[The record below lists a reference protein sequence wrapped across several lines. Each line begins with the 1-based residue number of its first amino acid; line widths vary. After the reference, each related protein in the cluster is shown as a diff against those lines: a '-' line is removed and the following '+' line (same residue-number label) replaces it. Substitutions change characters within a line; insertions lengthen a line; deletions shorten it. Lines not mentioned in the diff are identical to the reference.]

1 MPSIRLRSNVN
12 AGRRRALARALAGLA
27 RIGAVGAIALGAAA
41 VAQAQGSRPEPD
53 IMDPGMVQIT
63 GLYGVGF
70 GGSLDLD
77 SGTIDLDTGRTFTV
91 QGGLRVQDDGFAFL
105 SYSRQSTVARFDS
118 DGGPDSSF
126 DLEVGYLLIGGE
138 LDLAMSRHFVPFIGL
153 GIGTTYFKVPSSGER
168 PDWYFSGMAVGG
180 LKIPIVKNV
189 GLRTQVRFLGTV
201 INGDASWFC
210 GVNGGATCAIS
221 LGDSSGI
228 IQGDVT
234 GGVYVA
240 F

>member
-1 MPSIRLRSNVN
+1 MGC
-12 AGRRRALARALAGLA
+12 AGLAALALAG
-27 RIGAVGAIALGAAA
+27 AAH
-41 VAQAQGSRPEPD
+41 AQGSRPKVE

-63 GLYGVGF
+63 GLYGIGF
-70 GGSLDLD
+70 GGSLDTDEGSIDLD
-77 SGTIDLDTGRTFTV
+77 SGRSFTV
-91 QGGLRVQDDGFAFL
+91 QAGLRVQEDGFAFV
-105 SYSRQSTVARFDS
+105 SFSRQSTVARFDS
-118 DGGPDSSF
+118 DSGTPPSTSF
-126 DLEVGYLLIGGE
+126 DLDVGYLLIGGE
-138 LDLAMSRHFVPFIGL
+138 LDLPMSKHLVPFIGL
-153 GIGTTYFKVPSSGER
+153 GIGTTYFKVPGSGDS

-210 GVNGGATCAIS
+210 GVNGGATCAVS

-234 GGVYVA
+234 GGLYVA